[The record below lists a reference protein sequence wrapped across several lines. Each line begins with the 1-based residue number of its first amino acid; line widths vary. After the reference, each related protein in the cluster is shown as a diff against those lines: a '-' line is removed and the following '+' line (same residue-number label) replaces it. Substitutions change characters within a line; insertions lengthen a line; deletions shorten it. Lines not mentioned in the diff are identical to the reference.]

1 MFRTKYI
8 YMSAEKKPLFLQD
21 VGKNSLNFDRKVFE
35 MTCEQFSS
43 AQSIYLIKKTVVSHL
58 VHTTRFWNNLIQ
70 MCSITK
76 YWKPKLID

>member
-8 YMSAEKKPLFLQD
+8 YMSAEIKPLFLQD

-43 AQSIYLIKKTVVSHL
+43 AQSIYLIKKRWYH
-58 VHTTRFWNNLIQ
+58 I
-70 MCSITK
+70 
-76 YWKPKLID
+76 